1 MSDGRGTNRISRRV
15 VILLI
20 VLVLAVLGAGIGSF
34 VLNGDD
40 GRPGVRT
47 PTPTPTPTP
56 TDRQNVS
63 LTTGAET
70 QLLNASDVTPGTRGT
85 RSVTFRNVGPDTGAL
100 SIATISL
107 NQSENGL
114 TDPEAAVDDSNTTG
128 ELGRNLLVTVTFVSP
143 NGERVPL
150 YGTADGPRPLRAL
163 PSLGRSAD
171 VTLAGGQAARLEFD
185 WRLPH
190 GVGNVVQSD
199 SVDLNATIQL
209 RAAS

>member
-47 PTPTPTPTP
+47 PTPTPT
-56 TDRQNVS
+56 DRQNVS

-70 QLLNASDVTPGTRGT
+70 QLLNASDVTPGTQGT
-85 RSVTFRNVGPDTGAL
+85 KSVTFRNVGPDTGAL
-100 SIATISL
+100 SIAAISL
-107 NQSENGL
+107 RQSENGL
-114 TDPEAAVDDSNTTG
+114 TDPEAAVDDSNRTG

-150 YGTADGPRPLRAL
+150 YGTADGPRPLTSL
-163 PSLGRSAD
+163 PPLGRSAN
-171 VTLAGGQAARLEFD
+171 VTLAGGQVARLEFG
-185 WRLPH
+185 WRLPSD
-190 GVGNVVQSD
+190 VGNVVQSD
-199 SVDLNATIQL
+199 SVDFDATLQL